1 MRCRRRLEMS
11 QARTYRLSDP
21 AAIAAR
27 VKAAGGPALDPS
39 EATGQATADGV
50 TLGWTISP
58 GQILVTII
66 RKPWVIAY
74 SAIWSHV
81 DAVLGS

>member
-1 MRCRRRLEMS
+1 MS
-11 QARTYRLSDP
+11 QAKTYRLSDP
-21 AAIAAR
+21 AAIAAK

-39 EATGQATADGV
+39 QATGQATADGV
-50 TLGWTISP
+50 TLGWAISP

-81 DAVLGS
+81 DAVLS

>member
-1 MRCRRRLEMS
+1 MS